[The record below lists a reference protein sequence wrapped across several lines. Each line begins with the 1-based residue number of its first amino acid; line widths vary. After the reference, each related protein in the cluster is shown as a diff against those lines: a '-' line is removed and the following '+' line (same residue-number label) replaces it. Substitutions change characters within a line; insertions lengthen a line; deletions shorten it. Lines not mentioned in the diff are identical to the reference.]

1 MDVTSDMIPLKKG
14 GKPDFNGKDIGRAFF
29 EFFYKSWI
37 EAPDNLTHY
46 IGNNSRLQYKDT
58 IYIGNNFIDFL
69 KQVATNGLAINAN
82 ECQIFDTGSRQVQ
95 ILVTGTLATPQAEP
109 VHFSQFIMLVYMG
122 EKNDSKW
129 NISNSILS
137 IN

>member
-1 MDVTSDMIPLKKG
+1 MDVTSDIMPLKKG
-14 GKPDFNGKDIGRAFF
+14 GKPDFNGKEIGRAFV

-37 EAPDNLTHY
+37 EKPDNLTQY
-46 IGNNSRLQYKDT
+46 IGMNSRLQYKDN

-69 KQVATNGLAINAN
+69 KQIATNGLVVNASD
-82 ECQIFDTGSRQVQ
+82 CIIYDTGSRQVQ
-95 ILVTGTLATPQAEP
+95 ILVTGTLSTPQTEP

-137 IN
+137 IT